1 MSRIH
6 FVLFTAVLALG
17 YAAANALD
25 TALADLP
32 RLTHMLDTASIVF
45 VQTPALIAV
54 ALLFFGGL
62 PLAVFGLLLDR
73 QWAGVP
79 IERRR
84 SVRVPYAVLMFQ
96 IVSMGFTGFWLL
108 LMGPDFLW
116 ALSSGYLY
124 LEDWIWPAY
133 LVAQIL
139 MSIAVIPV
147 WRRLLSPMESILRPS
162 GAPEVSA

>member
-1 MSRIH
+1 
-6 FVLFTAVLALG
+6 
-17 YAAANALD
+17 
-25 TALADLP
+25 
-32 RLTHMLDTASIVF
+32 
-45 VQTPALIAV
+45 
-54 ALLFFGGL
+54 
-62 PLAVFGLLLDR
+62 
-73 QWAGVP
+73 
-79 IERRR
+79 
-84 SVRVPYAVLMFQ
+84 MFQ